1 VKYQVQAAV
10 AELTKAPRPSLRP
23 SIVGVVSKP
32 DISSPAD
39 KGSSLPFASFS
50 GGDSFKSS
58 GTPRAGASSPR
69 RNQPLEA
76 SMRNRTHVQRARDA
90 ADDGTLASPHAP
102 FNSVGSA
109 RVQQIGASAISSL
122 VASPRPTPRQ
132 SKAESFPNK
141 NKVHVMQ
148 DWSSGGETGPAASV
162 PGKGFSKQEYVKAE
176 VGQFDTR
183 ILNHKL

>member
-1 VKYQVQAAV
+1 
-10 AELTKAPRPSLRP
+10 
-23 SIVGVVSKP
+23 
-32 DISSPAD
+32 
-39 KGSSLPFASFS
+39 
-50 GGDSFKSS
+50 
-58 GTPRAGASSPR
+58 
-69 RNQPLEA
+69 
-76 SMRNRTHVQRARDA
+76 MRNRTHVQRARDA

-141 NKVHVMQ
+141 NRVHVMQ

-162 PGKGFSKQEYVKAE
+162 PGKGWSKQEYVKAE